1 MEIFINGLYGVA
13 TLIILCEV
21 VWDRARG
28 RGLYTP
34 RDSFQS
40 LYLMWGFWALFTLT
54 KIAAQRL
61 ENSLALPPQS
71 VDMSR
76 VFPWVALT
84 VAYDFIYYWIHRVEH
99 FWSLAW
105 KSSHIHH
112 HSSRYMTFLTGFRSS
127 IWQPLYSL
135 PFLLPLYAMGF
146 RTPEIFATVILNKLY
161 NFWVHQQHVGK
172 ISWMDGWLNTP
183 SNHRVHHGRN
193 PQYIDKNFG
202 GIFIIWDKL
211 FGTYEKEEENVS
223 FGVSIDPE
231 PFSPREVF
239 AMGFK
244 RVDASP
250 ATPALRKPQT

>member
-13 TLIILCEV
+13 TVIILCEV
-21 VWDRARG
+21 VWDRTRG
-28 RGLYTP
+28 KGLYNA

-40 LYLMWGFWALFTLT
+40 LYLMWGFWVLFTLT
-54 KIAAQRL
+54 KIAVQRF
-61 ENSLALPPQS
+61 ENSLNLPPQTIS
-71 VDMSR
+71 MNQIW
-76 VFPWVALT
+76 PWIVLT
-84 VAYDFIYYWIHRVEH
+84 VAYDFIYYWIHRLEH
-99 FWSLAW
+99 TSLAW
-105 KSSHIHH
+105 NSSHIHH

-127 IWQPLYSL
+127 ILQPIYSL

-202 GIFIIWDKL
+202 GIFILWDKL
-211 FGTYEKEEENVS
+211 FGTYEKELEPVS
-223 FGVSIDPE
+223 FGVSVDPE
-231 PFSPREVF
+231 RFSPREVLG
-239 AMGFK
+239 MGF
-244 RVDASP
+244 RPSDVSP
-250 ATPALRKPQT
+250 ATPALQKPQT